1 MERATAEIGDADD
14 LSASP
19 MVGVE
24 ESVISEERKV
34 IPSGEAASA
43 ADEEEEEDSSS
54 VEESS
59 EEESSSDDDE
69 DDDDGD
75 DVDVDVDGANDGQ
88 SNSGLSEYELL
99 RLKRIER
106 NKAR

>member
-34 IPSGEAASA
+34 IPSGEAVSA
-43 ADEEEEEDSSS
+43 ADEEEEDSSS

-59 EEESSSDDDE
+59 EEESSSDDGD

-75 DVDVDVDGANDGQ
+75 GDVDGANDGQ

>member
-43 ADEEEEEDSSS
+43 ADEE

-59 EEESSSDDDE
+59 EEESSSDDDDDD
-69 DDDDGD
+69 DDDDGDDDDD

>member
-43 ADEEEEEDSSS
+43 ADEEEEDSSS

-59 EEESSSDDDE
+59 EEESSSDDD
-69 DDDDGD
+69 DDD
-75 DVDVDVDGANDGQ
+75 DVDGANEGQ

>member
-1 MERATAEIGDADD
+1 MERATAEVGYADD

-24 ESVISEERKV
+24 ESLISEERKV
-34 IPSGEAASA
+34 IPSGKAASAA
-43 ADEEEEEDSSS
+43 ADEEEEDSLS

-59 EEESSSDDDE
+59 EEESSSDDG
-69 DDDDGD
+69 DGD
-75 DVDVDVDGANDGQ
+75 DDDVDGANDGQ

>member
-43 ADEEEEEDSSS
+43 ADEEEEDSSS

-59 EEESSSDDDE
+59 EEESSSDDD
-69 DDDDGD
+69 DDDDD
-75 DVDVDVDGANDGQ
+75 DVDGANEGQ

>member
-43 ADEEEEEDSSS
+43 ADEEEEDSSS

-59 EEESSSDDDE
+59 EEESSSDDG
-69 DDDDGD
+69 DGD
-75 DVDVDVDGANDGQ
+75 DDDVDGANDGQ

>member
-59 EEESSSDDDE
+59 EEESSSDDD
-69 DDDDGD
+69 DDD
-75 DVDVDVDGANDGQ
+75 DVDGANEGQ

>member
-34 IPSGEAASA
+34 IPSGEAASS
-43 ADEEEEEDSSS
+43 ADEEEEDSSS

-59 EEESSSDDDE
+59 EEESSSDDDDG
-69 DDDDGD
+69 DDD

>member
-24 ESVISEERKV
+24 ESLISEERKV
-34 IPSGEAASA
+34 IPSGKAASAA
-43 ADEEEEEDSSS
+43 ADEEEEDSLS

-59 EEESSSDDDE
+59 EEESSSDDD
-69 DDDDGD
+69 DGD
-75 DVDVDVDGANDGQ
+75 GDVDGANDGQ

>member
-43 ADEEEEEDSSS
+43 ADEEEEDSSS

-59 EEESSSDDDE
+59 EEESSSDDD
-69 DDDDGD
+69 DGD
-75 DVDVDVDGANDGQ
+75 GDVDGANDGQ

>member
-34 IPSGEAASA
+34 IPSGEAVSA
-43 ADEEEEEDSSS
+43 ADEEEEDSSS

-59 EEESSSDDDE
+59 E
-69 DDDDGD
+69 
-75 DVDVDVDGANDGQ
+75 
-88 SNSGLSEYELL
+88 
-99 RLKRIER
+99 
-106 NKAR
+106 

>member
-24 ESVISEERKV
+24 ESVISEERKG

-43 ADEEEEEDSSS
+43 ADEEEEDSSS

-59 EEESSSDDDE
+59 EEESSSDDD
-69 DDDDGD
+69 DGD
-75 DVDVDVDGANDGQ
+75 GDVDGANDGQ

>member
-1 MERATAEIGDADD
+1 MERATAEVGYADD

-24 ESVISEERKV
+24 ESLISEERKV
-34 IPSGEAASA
+34 IPSGKAASAA
-43 ADEEEEEDSSS
+43 ADEEEEDSLS

-59 EEESSSDDDE
+59 EEESSSDDD
-69 DDDDGD
+69 DGD
-75 DVDVDVDGANDGQ
+75 GDVDGANDGQ

>member
-43 ADEEEEEDSSS
+43 ADEEEDSSS

-59 EEESSSDDDE
+59 EEESSSDDD
-69 DDDDGD
+69 DDDDDDD

>member
-59 EEESSSDDDE
+59 EEESSSDDDDG
-69 DDDDGD
+69 DDD

>member
-59 EEESSSDDDE
+59 EEESSSDDD
-69 DDDDGD
+69 DDDDD
-75 DVDVDVDGANDGQ
+75 DVDGANEGQ

>member
-14 LSASP
+14 LSA

-59 EEESSSDDDE
+59 EEESSSDDD
-69 DDDDGD
+69 DDD
-75 DVDVDVDGANDGQ
+75 DVDGANEGQ